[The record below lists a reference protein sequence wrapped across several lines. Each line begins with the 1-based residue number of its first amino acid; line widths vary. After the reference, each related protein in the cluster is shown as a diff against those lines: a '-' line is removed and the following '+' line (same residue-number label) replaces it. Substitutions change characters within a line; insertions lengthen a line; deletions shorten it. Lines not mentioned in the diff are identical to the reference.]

1 MEWPLRLL
9 LVVGGVVLATP
20 GNGIMPLSE
29 MQMVGLGLALL
40 MPTVLIALLLV
51 RRGPQ
56 IVLHRNL
63 KKGSI

>member
-1 MEWPLRLL
+1 
-9 LVVGGVVLATP
+9 VIGGVVLATS
-20 GNGIMPLSE
+20 GDGIMPLSK